1 VNVCFDFKVE
11 KSKFV
16 GSHWYVELTES
27 LGVVKI
33 NLHLLT
39 NKHAKIEVFS
49 NCEDFHALINLKQLC
64 IDLVRHFYFA
74 KLPMSV
80 ANISSGPVS
89 AK

>member
-1 VNVCFDFKVE
+1 MA
-11 KSKFV
+11 
-16 GSHWYVELTES
+16 ES
-27 LGVVKI
+27 LTVKI

-74 KLPMSV
+74 ELPINGAYSPGGLAGV
-80 ANISSGPVS
+80 KQNLSTQDHLV
-89 AK
+89 